1 MIKHQ
6 RLIFGLFLVS
16 AILFGAISVATWPQA
31 AQVSQQ
37 ARQAEVVVPTDVVI
51 PTAAVVLPVV
61 PSEQEQ
67 IVRAFVQALNEHNC
81 RAQTGLTKNSSV
93 YTDAERL
100 EICMS
105 DTVSNFSPM
114 EIQEVVLDGD
124 SVMAK
129 IWYVY
134 WGVSHIIRYTIGG
147 GLITS
152 IRTVE

>member
-1 MIKHQ
+1 
-6 RLIFGLFLVS
+6 
-16 AILFGAISVATWPQA
+16 
-31 AQVSQQ
+31 
-37 ARQAEVVVPTDVVI
+37 
-51 PTAAVVLPVV
+51 
-61 PSEQEQ
+61 
-67 IVRAFVQALNEHNC
+67 
-81 RAQTGLTKNSSV
+81 
-93 YTDAERL
+93 
-100 EICMS
+100 MS